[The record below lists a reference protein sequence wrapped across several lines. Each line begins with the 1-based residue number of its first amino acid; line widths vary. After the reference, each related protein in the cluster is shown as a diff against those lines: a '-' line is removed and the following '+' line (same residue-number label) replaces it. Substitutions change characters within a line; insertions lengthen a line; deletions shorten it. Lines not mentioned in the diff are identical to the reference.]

1 MSLCKTKPLKADL
14 LWYEVKQN
22 DLKRKLQDLRIQ
34 NSEQTILNKNV
45 ECTSS
50 ADPSLSSTS
59 IPETPTVV
67 VEPSGLPK
75 VICKR
80 DERVFDVMHRPR
92 PKPRALGKVHRT
104 SVPAERSPGPT
115 LKDIDHSIVNAKIA
129 FSD

>member
-1 MSLCKTKPLKADL
+1 M
-14 LWYEVKQN
+14 KQN
-22 DLKRKLQDLRIQ
+22 DLKKKLLDLRIQ
-34 NSEQTILNKNV
+34 NNEHTILNKNV

-50 ADPSLSSTS
+50 TDPSLSSTS
-59 IPETPTVV
+59 IPEASTVV
-67 VEPSGLPK
+67 VKPTALPN

-104 SVPAERSPGPT
+104 SVPTECSPGPT
-115 LKDIDHSIVNAKIA
+115 LKDIDHSIVDAKIA